1 MKEIVQLYDQQLAS
15 YYQKYEEELN
25 SILAGQ
31 SMSEDFL
38 KKGSAM
44 RAAAGALGA
53 RIGKAGQRAKRQF
66 VFEKLVAAR
75 KEGAD
80 LTFHKVQEIAQAT
93 VGRHFNNN
101 LVHKSFSTKGRT
113 ARSIDRSVMSDGEV
127 RALIDAIK
135 PEVEALTRLLA
146 IKRAERSSAWAVAK
160 G

>member
-25 SILAGQ
+25 SILTDQ
-31 SMSEDFL
+31 DMSEDFL

-66 VFEKLVAAR
+66 VFDRLVEAK

-80 LTFHKVQEIAQAT
+80 LTFHKVQSVAQAT

-101 LVHKSFSTKGRT
+101 EVHKNFSTKGRT
-113 ARSIDRSVMSDGEV
+113 SRSDDRSTMTENEV
-127 RALIDAIK
+127 WALIDAIE
-135 PEVEALTRLLA
+135 PQIEALTRLLA
-146 IKRAERSSAWAVAK
+146 IKRMERSSAWSAK
-160 G
+160 KG

>member
-15 YYQKYEEELN
+15 YYQKYEKELN
-25 SILAGQ
+25 SILVGQ
-31 SMSEDFL
+31 SMNDDFL

-101 LVHKSFSTKGRT
+101 LVHKNFSTKGRT
-113 ARSIDRSVMSDGEV
+113 ARSIDRSTMTENEV
-127 RALIDAIK
+127 WALIADIE
-135 PEVEALTRLLA
+135 PQVEALTRLLA
-146 IKRAERSSAWAVAK
+146 IKRAEHSSSWAVAK